1 MARVARL
8 IDEGDDPY
16 LWLEDL
22 DGADAVGW
30 VRDRNAETTAA
41 LTGGEAFAGLRAEIR
56 QVLDAE
62 DRIPYPGWR
71 GDHLYYDFWKDA
83 SRPRGVWRRTTLDEY
98 RRPEPEW
105 DMLLD
110 VDALAAEEGE
120 NWVWSG
126 VTVLRPGYERCL
138 ISLSRGGADAVVV
151 REFDLLRR
159 AFVEDGFT
167 LPEAKT
173 RVCWIDAD
181 NIYVGTD
188 FGPGSLTSSGYP
200 RVAKRWR
207 RGTPLSA
214 ADTVHEGRPEDV
226 AVFASHDPT
235 PGFERDFVVRSLD
248 FYRTQSYLL
257 AGAGELTRIEVPEDA
272 WWDVHREWLLIRLR
286 SPWPVGGVTHPAG
299 VLLATRFE
307 AFLAGQRELAVL
319 FRPDARTALSSY
331 VWTRNHLILATLVDV
346 RSRLE
351 VLTPGE
357 TGWRREPLAGV
368 PDFDH
373 SRIVETDPDHDDA
386 YLLTSEGFLQPATL
400 RLGQVCGTVET
411 LKREPAF
418 FDADGLAVRQFFAT
432 SADGTRVPYFVVGD
446 PAAPG
451 GPTLLTGYGG
461 YEVSLTPHYSG
472 IIGQGWLA
480 RGGSY
485 VVANIR
491 GGGEYG
497 PEWHRAALRENRPRA
512 YEDFAAVAA
521 DLVTRGITT
530 PERFGIEGGSN
541 GGLLTGVMLTR
552 YPKLFG
558 AVVAHVP
565 VLDMRR
571 YHRLLAGASW
581 MAEYGDPDDPA
592 DWAYLREYSPYHK
605 IRGGRPYP
613 PVLLV
618 TSTRDDRVHPA
629 HARKMAARLREHGHD
644 VAYYENVEGGH
655 GAAANNE
662 QRAFVWALT
671 LELLWWKLTG
681 QPHAPLPRQVSPDD
695 SVEPA
700 GRTLWR

>member
-1 MARVARL
+1 MARL

-22 DGADAVGW
+22 DGADAAGW
-30 VRDRNAETTAA
+30 VRDRNVESLAT
-41 LTGGEAFAGLRAEIR
+41 LTEGEAFPRLRAELL

-71 GDHLYYDFWKDA
+71 GDGHYYNFWRDA
-83 SRPRGVWRRTTLDEY
+83 AHPRGVWQRTTLDEY

-105 DMLLD
+105 DVLLD

-120 NWVWSG
+120 NWVWQK
-126 VTVLRPGYERCL
+126 VTVLRPPYERCL

-159 AFVEDGFT
+159 TFVEDGFT
-167 LPEAKT
+167 LPEAKS

-181 NIYVGTD
+181 HIYVGTD

-226 AVFASHDPT
+226 GVFASHDPT
-235 PGFERDFVVRSLD
+235 PGFEHDFVGRSLD
-248 FYRTQSYLL
+248 FYRTESYLL
-257 AGAGELTRIEVPEDA
+257 TGAGELTRIEVPEDA

-286 SPWPVGGVTHPAG
+286 SPWLIGGATHPAG

-307 AFLAGQRELAVL
+307 AFLAGQRRLTVL
-319 FRPDARTALSSY
+319 FRPDARTALSGY
-331 VWTRNHLILATLVDV
+331 FWTRNHLILATLVDV

-368 PDFDH
+368 PEFDH

-386 YLLTSEGFLQPATL
+386 YLLASEGFLHPAVL
-400 RLGQVCGTVET
+400 RLGQVGGAIET
-411 LKREPAF
+411 LKREPVF
-418 FDADGLAVRQFFAT
+418 FDLDGLVVRQFFAT

-446 PAAPG
+446 PDAAG

-461 YEVSLTPHYSG
+461 YEVPLTPYYSG
-472 IIGQGWLA
+472 IIGRGWLA

-497 PEWHRAALRENRPRA
+497 PEWHRAAVRENRPRA

-530 PERFGIEGGSN
+530 PERLGIEGGSN
-541 GGLLTGVMLTR
+541 GGLLMGVMLTR
-552 YPKLFG
+552 YPELFG
-558 AVVAHVP
+558 AVVAQVP

-581 MAEYGDPDDPA
+581 MAEYGDPDREA
-592 DWAYLREYSPYHK
+592 DWAYLREYSPYHNV
-605 IRGGRPYP
+605 RGGRPYP
-613 PVLLV
+613 PVLLI
-618 TSTRDDRVHPA
+618 TSTRDDRVHPG

-644 VAYYENVEGGH
+644 VSYYENVEGGH

-671 LELLWWKLTG
+671 LEFLWRTLTG
-681 QPHAPLPRQVSPDD
+681 PVAAAVLPRQ
-695 SVEPA
+695 PA
-700 GRTLWR
+700 RRDEGERVQTIAGQ